1 LEPDVTAYG
10 EKITEEV
17 EYRFWLAIACTT
29 IGWVKG
35 FPEMLV
41 MPKWLIDRNGAAVK
55 TKDNIENGMN
65 GILCAVVP
73 TGIRKGR
80 FACVW

>member
-1 LEPDVTAYG
+1 
-10 EKITEEV
+10 
-17 EYRFWLAIACTT
+17 
-29 IGWVKG
+29 
-35 FPEMLV
+35 MLV